1 MGHRT
6 STASL
11 MVIGLLACAYSD
23 DSSSPPPPTPDDFD
37 QYYVGAW
44 ELTSVNDSFEGPDRP
59 ATADEARTWHVFPSE
74 AYDAGSYRSPV
85 TVDWGGRSGSGYWYF
100 DLLVRVEVSL
110 PTQAGGSESY
120 VRRFDTQRDGM
131 TLTLLEDGPV
141 FHRELYRRVGPP

>member
-85 TVDWGGRSGSGYWYF
+85 TVDWGGPLRQRILVFRS
-100 DLLVRVEVSL
+100 
-110 PTQAGGSESY
+110 AGARGGQFTHSSW
-120 VRRFDTQRDGM
+120 RIRILR
-131 TLTLLEDGPV
+131 P
-141 FHRELYRRVGPP
+141 

>member
-85 TVDWGGRSGSGYWYF
+85 TVDWGGAAPAADTGISICWCAWRSVYPLKLA
-100 DLLVRVEVSL
+100 DPN
-110 PTQAGGSESY
+110 PTSVGLTP
-120 VRRFDTQRDGM
+120 RGM
-131 TLTLLEDGPV
+131 V
-141 FHRELYRRVGPP
+141 